1 MSETA
6 HERWQPRTLTS
17 VPTSR
22 KSLEEVAD
30 SARQEGYQAGFA
42 KGEADAKREGSQ
54 KTEQLAALWSSMEK
68 PLADQDA
75 EVSEYL
81 LSLVLALVKSVLRR
95 ELTTDVSL
103 IKDTLDRALKL
114 LAEGRAPLEV
124 RLNPADKSVVEAHLD
139 EKRLTAE
146 LISDD
151 AVLRGGCSLS
161 RGQALV
167 DASIEQQLRTLIEE
181 LVANDMSAGNEG
193 QEKSPL
199 DPDQISAI
207 AERFAKG
214 SDDDG

>member
-22 KSLEEVAD
+22 KSLEEVAE
-30 SARQEGYQAGFA
+30 SARQQGYEAGFA
-42 KGEADAKREGSQ
+42 KGEQDAKREGSH
-54 KTEQLAALWSSMEK
+54 KAEQLAALWSSMEK
-68 PLADQDA
+68 PMADQDA

-81 LSLVLALVKSVLRR
+81 LSLVLAMVKSVLRR
-95 ELTTDVSL
+95 ELTTDASL
-103 IKDTLDRALKL
+103 IKGTLDRALEL
-114 LAEGRAPLEV
+114 LAVGRAPLEV

-146 LISDD
+146 LISDNT
-151 AVLRGGCSLS
+151 VLRGGCSLS

-167 DASIEQQLRTLIEE
+167 DASIEQQLSTLIEKFVPDD
-181 LVANDMSAGNEG
+181 LSAGDEG
-193 QEKSPL
+193 QVKTPL

-207 AERFAKG
+207 AERFATG
-214 SDDDG
+214 GNNVD

>member
-22 KSLEEVAD
+22 KSLEEVAE

-42 KGEADAKREGSQ
+42 KGEEDAKREGSQ
-54 KTEQLAALWSSMEK
+54 KAEQLAALWSSMEK
-68 PLADQDA
+68 PMADQDA

-81 LSLVLALVKSVLRR
+81 LSLVLAMVKSVLRR
-95 ELTTDVSL
+95 ELTTDASL
-103 IKDTLDRALKL
+103 IKDTLDRALEL

-146 LISDD
+146 LISDNT
-151 AVLRGGCSLS
+151 VLRGGCSLS

-167 DASIEQQLRTLIEE
+167 DASIEQQLSTLIEQ
-181 LVANDMSAGNEG
+181 LVTNDLSAGDEG
-193 QEKSPL
+193 KAQTPL

-207 AERFAKG
+207 AERFVTG
-214 SDDDG
+214 GDNVG

>member
-22 KSLEEVAD
+22 KSLEEVAE

-42 KGEADAKREGSQ
+42 KGEEDAKREGSQ
-54 KTEQLAALWSSMEK
+54 KAEQLAALWSSMEK
-68 PLADQDA
+68 PMADQDA

-81 LSLVLALVKSVLRR
+81 LSLVLAMVKSVLRR
-95 ELTTDVSL
+95 ELTTDASL
-103 IKDTLDRALKL
+103 IKDTLDRALEL

-146 LISDD
+146 LISDNT
-151 AVLRGGCSLS
+151 VLRGGCSLS
-161 RGQALV
+161 RGQAFV
-167 DASIEQQLRTLIEE
+167 DASIEQQLSTLIEQ
-181 LVANDMSAGNEG
+181 LVTNDLSAGDEG
-193 QEKSPL
+193 QAQTPL

-207 AERFAKG
+207 AERFVTG
-214 SDDDG
+214 GDNVG

>member
-22 KSLEEVAD
+22 KSLEEVAE
-30 SARQEGYQAGFA
+30 SARQQGYEAGFA
-42 KGEADAKREGSQ
+42 KGEEEAKREGSH
-54 KTEQLAALWSSMEK
+54 KAEQLTALWSSMEK
-68 PLADQDA
+68 PMADQDA

-81 LSLVLALVKSVLRR
+81 LSLVLAMVKSVLRR
-95 ELTTDVSL
+95 ELITDASL
-103 IKDTLDRALKL
+103 IKDTLDRALEL
-114 LAEGRAPLEV
+114 LSESRAPVEI

-146 LISDD
+146 LVSDNT
-151 AVLRGGCSLS
+151 VLRGGCSLS
-161 RGQALV
+161 RGHAVV

-181 LVANDMSAGNEG
+181 LVNNDLSQGDEG
-193 QEKSPL
+193 QVKTPL

-207 AERFAKG
+207 AERFAAG
-214 SDDDG
+214 DGNVD

>member
-22 KSLEEVAD
+22 KSLEEVAE

-42 KGEADAKREGSQ
+42 KGEEDAKREGSQ
-54 KTEQLAALWSSMEK
+54 KAEQLAALWSSMEK
-68 PLADQDA
+68 PMADHDA
-75 EVSEYL
+75 EVSEHL
-81 LSLVLALVKSVLRR
+81 LALVLAMVKSVLRR
-95 ELTTDVSL
+95 ELITDASL
-103 IKDTLDRALKL
+103 IKDTLDRALEL
-114 LAEGRAPLEV
+114 LAESRAPIEI

-146 LISDD
+146 LISDNT
-151 AVLRGGCSLS
+151 VLRGGCSLS

-167 DASIEQQLRTLIEE
+167 DASIEQQLSTLIEK
-181 LVANDMSAGNEG
+181 LVTDDLSAGDEG
-193 QEKSPL
+193 QVKTPL

-207 AERFAKG
+207 AERFATG
-214 SDDDG
+214 GNNVD

>member
-22 KSLEEVAD
+22 KSLEEVAE
-30 SARQEGYQAGFA
+30 SARQEGYQAGLA
-42 KGEADAKREGSQ
+42 KGEEDAKREGSQ
-54 KTEQLAALWSSMEK
+54 KAEQLAALWFSMEK
-68 PLADQDA
+68 PMADQDA

-81 LSLVLALVKSVLRR
+81 LSLVLAMVKSVLRR
-95 ELTTDVSL
+95 ELKTDASL
-103 IKDTLDRALKL
+103 IKDTLDRALEL

-146 LISDD
+146 LISDNT
-151 AVLRGGCSLS
+151 VLRGGCSLS

-167 DASIEQQLRTLIEE
+167 DASIEQQLSTLIEQ
-181 LVANDMSAGNEG
+181 LVTNDLSAGDEG
-193 QEKSPL
+193 QAQTPL

-207 AERFAKG
+207 AERFVTG
-214 SDDDG
+214 GDNVG

>member
-22 KSLEEVAD
+22 KSLEEVAE

-42 KGEADAKREGSQ
+42 KGEEDAKREGSQ
-54 KTEQLAALWSSMEK
+54 KAEQLAALWFSMEK
-68 PLADQDA
+68 PMADQDA

-81 LSLVLALVKSVLRR
+81 LSLVLAMVKSVLRR
-95 ELTTDVSL
+95 ELTTDASL
-103 IKDTLDRALKL
+103 IKDTLDRALEL

-146 LISDD
+146 LISDNT
-151 AVLRGGCSLS
+151 VLRGGCSLS
-161 RGQALV
+161 RGQAFV
-167 DASIEQQLRTLIEE
+167 DASIEQQLSTLIEQ
-181 LVANDMSAGNEG
+181 LVTNDLSAGDEG
-193 QEKSPL
+193 QAQTPL

-207 AERFAKG
+207 AERFVTG
-214 SDDDG
+214 GDNVG

>member
-22 KSLEEVAD
+22 KSLEEVAE
-30 SARQEGYQAGFA
+30 SARQEGYQAGFS
-42 KGEADAKREGSQ
+42 KGEEDAKREGSQ
-54 KTEQLAALWSSMEK
+54 KAEQLAALWFSMEK
-68 PLADQDA
+68 PMADQDA

-81 LSLVLALVKSVLRR
+81 LSLVLAMVKSVLRR
-95 ELTTDVSL
+95 ELTTDASL
-103 IKDTLDRALKL
+103 IKDTLDRALEL

-146 LISDD
+146 LISDNT
-151 AVLRGGCSLS
+151 VLRGGCSLS
-161 RGQALV
+161 RGQAFV
-167 DASIEQQLRTLIEE
+167 DASIEQQLSTLIEQ
-181 LVANDMSAGNEG
+181 LVTNDLSAGEEG
-193 QEKSPL
+193 QAQTPL

-207 AERFAKG
+207 AERFVTG
-214 SDDDG
+214 GDNVG

>member
-68 PLADQDA
+68 PMADQDA

-81 LSLVLALVKSVLRR
+81 LSLVLAMVKSVLRR
-95 ELTTDVSL
+95 ELTSDASL
-103 IKDTLDRALKL
+103 IKGTLDRALEL

-146 LISDD
+146 LISDNT
-151 AVLRGGCSLS
+151 VLRGGCSLS

-167 DASIEQQLRTLIEE
+167 DASIEQQLSTLIEQ
-181 LVANDMSAGNEG
+181 LVTNDLSAGDEG
-193 QEKSPL
+193 QVQTPL

-207 AERFAKG
+207 AERFATG
-214 SDDDG
+214 GDNVG

>member
-22 KSLEEVAD
+22 KSLEEVAE

-42 KGEADAKREGSQ
+42 KGEEDAKREGSQ
-54 KTEQLAALWSSMEK
+54 KAEQLAALWFSMEK
-68 PLADQDA
+68 PMADQDA

-81 LSLVLALVKSVLRR
+81 LSLVLAMVKSVLRR
-95 ELTTDVSL
+95 ELTTDASL
-103 IKDTLDRALKL
+103 IKDTLDRALEL

-146 LISDD
+146 LISDNT
-151 AVLRGGCSLS
+151 VLRGGCSLS
-161 RGQALV
+161 RGQAFV
-167 DASIEQQLRTLIEE
+167 DASIEQQLSTLIEQ
-181 LVANDMSAGNEG
+181 LVTNDLSLGDEG
-193 QEKSPL
+193 QAQTPL

-207 AERFAKG
+207 AERFVTG
-214 SDDDG
+214 GDNVG

>member
-22 KSLEEVAD
+22 KSLEEVAE

-42 KGEADAKREGSQ
+42 KGEEDAKREGSQ

-68 PLADQDA
+68 PMADQDA

-95 ELTTDVSL
+95 ELTTDASL

-146 LISDD
+146 LISDN

-161 RGQALV
+161 RGQAVV

-181 LVANDMSAGNEG
+181 LVANDMSAGDEG

>member
-22 KSLEEVAD
+22 KSLEEVAE

-42 KGEADAKREGSQ
+42 KGEDDAKREGSQ
-54 KTEQLAALWSSMEK
+54 KAEQLAALWSSMEK
-68 PLADQDA
+68 PMADLDA

-81 LSLVLALVKSVLRR
+81 LSLVLAMVKSVLRR
-95 ELTTDVSL
+95 ELTTDASL
-103 IKDTLDRALKL
+103 IKDTLDRALEL

-146 LISDD
+146 LISDNT
-151 AVLRGGCSLS
+151 VLRGGCSLS
-161 RGQALV
+161 RGQAFV
-167 DASIEQQLRTLIEE
+167 DASIEQQLSTLIEQ
-181 LVANDMSAGNEG
+181 LVTNDLSAGDEG
-193 QEKSPL
+193 QAQTPL

-207 AERFAKG
+207 AERFVTG
-214 SDDDG
+214 GDNVG

>member
-1 MSETA
+1 MSEKA

-22 KSLEEVAD
+22 KSLEEVAE

-42 KGEADAKREGSQ
+42 KGEEDAKREGSQ
-54 KTEQLAALWSSMEK
+54 KAEQLAALWSSMEK
-68 PLADQDA
+68 PMAHQDA

-81 LSLVLALVKSVLRR
+81 LSLVLAMVKSVLRR
-95 ELTTDVSL
+95 ELTTDASL

-124 RLNPADKSVVEAHLD
+124 RLNPADKLVVEAHLD

-146 LISDD
+146 LIPDN

-161 RGQALV
+161 RGRAFV
-167 DASIEQQLRTLIEE
+167 DASIEQQLRTIIEE
-181 LVANDMSAGNEG
+181 LVSNDMSAGNDG
-193 QEKSPL
+193 HEKSPL
-199 DPDQISAI
+199 DPDQISAT
-207 AERFAKG
+207 AERFATG
-214 SDDDG
+214 RDNDG

>member
-22 KSLEEVAD
+22 KSLEEVAE

-42 KGEADAKREGSQ
+42 KGEEDAKREGSQ
-54 KTEQLAALWSSMEK
+54 KAEQLAALWSSMEK
-68 PLADQDA
+68 PMADQDA

-167 DASIEQQLRTLIEE
+167 DASIEQQLSTLIEK
-181 LVANDMSAGNEG
+181 LVTDDLSAGDEG
-193 QEKSPL
+193 QVKAPL